1 MVLIFLKYL
10 AVFVLALTV
19 FMASFFGTTLLTCYL
34 NPEFDR
40 VLWVRID
47 APDD

>member
-1 MVLIFLKYL
+1 MILLFLKYL

-19 FMASFFGTTLLTCYL
+19 FLASFYGTTLLSCYL
-34 NPEFDR
+34 DPESHR

-47 APDD
+47 PPE